1 MPVRSFESLCLAING
16 CGIQGC
22 SSNQEA
28 KAGGLELLGWP
39 GLHDV
44 LILPSPPQ
52 YFSPIWKESAPFTR
66 LRLGFVLRQGLCVA
80 LTVVELFM

>member
-1 MPVRSFESLCLAING
+1 MLVWSFESLCLAING

-22 SSNQEA
+22 SSNQA

-52 YFSPIWKESAPFTR
+52 YFSSIWKESAPFTR
-66 LRLGFVLRQGLCVA
+66 IRLGFVLRQGFYVA
-80 LTVVELFM
+80 LTVVALFI